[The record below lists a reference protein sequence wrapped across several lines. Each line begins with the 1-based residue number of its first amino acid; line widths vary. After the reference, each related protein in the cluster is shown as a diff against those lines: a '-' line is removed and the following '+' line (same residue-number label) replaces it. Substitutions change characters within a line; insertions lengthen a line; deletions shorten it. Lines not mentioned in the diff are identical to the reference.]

1 MNTAECPAP
10 VALLTGAASG
20 IGKAAAL
27 RLAADGFSVVIADL
41 DEDAAEAV
49 ARGARELGA
58 QAHSVQLDVRSQESC
73 NAAVAVAGEAFGRLD
88 ALVCAAGIGVK
99 GVTSW
104 EVEESQWNAMIDV
117 NLTGTFRTCKAAI
130 PLMLETASPARIV
143 LVASIAGKDGN
154 PKMAAYS
161 ASKGGVIALGKTL
174 GKELARTNVLV
185 NTVVPALIRT
195 PLILGPGDP
204 SDDLAALIP
213 MGRIG
218 EPEEAAELI
227 SWLSTTVSFST
238 GATYDLSGGRATY

>member
-1 MNTAECPAP
+1 MTTNGDSRA
-10 VALLTGAASG
+10 ALITGAASG
-20 IGKAAAL
+20 IGRAAAL
-27 RLAADGFSVVIADL
+27 RLAAEGFSLIVADL
-41 DEDAAEAV
+41 NHDAGESVAAEA
-49 ARGARELGA
+49 RTLGV
-58 QAHSVQLDVRSQESC
+58 QAVLMPLDVRSQDSC
-73 NAAVAVAGEAFGRLD
+73 DAAVTAASERFGRLD

-104 EVEESQWNAMIDV
+104 EVEESQWNAMIDI

-130 PLMLETASPARIV
+130 PLMLKNPGPARIV
-143 LVASIAGKDGN
+143 LVASMAGKDGN

-174 GKELARTNVLV
+174 GKELARSNVLV

-195 PLILGPGDP
+195 PLIMAPGQ
-204 SDDLAALIP
+204 SSEDLAALIP

-227 SWLSTTVSFST
+227 AWLATTVSFST
-238 GATYDLSGGRATY
+238 GATYDLSGGRATF